1 MNRLCISQRRRCVG
15 FTLVE
20 LMIALVVGLL
30 LLAGVL
36 QVLLGNRE
44 SFDAQRARAGLQENA
59 RLVTF
64 VLENTLSH
72 AGYRSELAN
81 GAPEVLFG
89 ANDESGKAAYQ
100 KGAIVAGTYE
110 ANDSDSV
117 RVRFQAEGGIHDCRG
132 DAVGSPGDPK
142 IADFELYVNDN
153 KSLICHIFPDKN
165 GNGEDREPLVEN
177 VERFKVRYGL
187 DTDNS
192 EIGVD
197 TYIADLSGADSTQVL
212 SIRIQLLL
220 KSPDDQKLNTLDV
233 DAEQKYYFSDRS
245 IPYSPDPS
253 QARLARLLVDRT
265 IVLRNAVYELG
276 ARRDQG

>member
-1 MNRLCISQRRRCVG
+1 MNTHHAPQKRRSAG

-81 GAPEVLFG
+81 GAPKVLFG
-89 ANDESGKAAYQ
+89 ANSDSGTAAYQ
-100 KGAIVAGTYE
+100 TGAVVAGTYE
-110 ANDSDSV
+110 VKGNDSV
-117 RVRFQAEGGIHDCRG
+117 RVRFQSEGGIRNCRG
-132 DAVGSPGDPK
+132 ETVGSPGDPQV
-142 IADFELYVNDN
+142 ADFELYVNDN
-153 KSLICHIFPDKN
+153 ESLICHVFPDKN

-187 DTDNS
+187 DTDGN

-197 TYIADLSGADSTQVL
+197 RYVANLSTADSTQVL

-220 KSPDDQKLNTLDV
+220 KSADDQKLNPVDV
-233 DAEQKYYFSDRS
+233 NAEQKYHFSDRS
-245 IPYSPDPS
+245 TAYVPDPS

-265 IVLRNAVYELG
+265 VVLRNAVYELG
-276 ARRDQG
+276 ARRDEG